1 MTHNIKNKNVIFTIL
16 IVFILSFS
24 IYSILSYI
32 DSKKDMNYLKSKNT
46 NQINN
51 LYNLLEDNIENQ
63 LKSRIMFIL
72 NLNNKEEK
80 IEALINKDKE
90 NLHKLFNIHYQSLKN
105 QINGFSIM
113 QIFDS
118 NGISLVRLHDPLND
132 GDDLT
137 NFRPCI
143 KDVVQNPRTC
153 SFFEVGKHGLAYR
166 YITPIFNGNK
176 LLGFLELGIT
186 PSIMV
191 DNIKKIFDS
200 KVYFFIKDQFALSTS
215 KEKLHTHGYNLCS
228 LCSKNDEF
236 ISSIAPYINLNNTN
250 IADIRYQKQ
259 TFSIIQKPIY
269 DALNQEIGKLIIFND
284 ITSYAEQLENLI
296 LKSIALLVV
305 TLIIS
310 YILLNSYITN
320 IFKKLNFSKF
330 LLNNVNDEIYVVS
343 TKDLSVMDANTRACI
358 TLGFTQ
364 SELKEQKISNFTKSL
379 NENEK
384 LNWQYRVNE
393 LKQKH
398 FISSREI
405 HIKKDSNQFPVESN
419 ISYIQI
425 DDDEFMLLVSRDI
438 TNQLEMENKIR
449 DKAKELQKLNDIIS
463 KSALYTTTDLE
474 GNITYISQAF
484 AKLTGYDRTYLIGKS
499 HKIFKHS
506 SMPKEFFTNL
516 WNTINNNERFIGE
529 IINRRKDGSTYWT
542 KIVIDPIFDDN
553 GNKTGYS
560 SYRENITDTKEL
572 EYISTH
578 DSLTGIHNRRAFV
591 KQLHTQIK
599 SASRYNETFGFI
611 IFDIDYFKR
620 INDAY
625 GHQVGDDVLV
635 TISNTIQE
643 TLREDDFFARW
654 GGEEFVIIAKYS
666 DINSLEQ
673 LVHKLQNKLSIA
685 SFAPVSHLTCSFGIT
700 IYKDGDNDESIV
712 KRADKALYVAKE
724 NGRNRFEIG

>member
-24 IYSILSYI
+24 IYSVLSYI
-32 DSKKDMNYLKSKNT
+32 DSKKDIEYLKSKNVE
-46 NQINN
+46 QINN
-51 LYNLLEDNIENQ
+51 LSIILENNLENQ
-63 LKSRIMFIL
+63 LKSRINFIL
-72 NLNNKEEK
+72 NLDNKEAK
-80 IEALINKDKE
+80 AEALIAKNKKR
-90 NLHKLFNIHYQSLKN
+90 LHQLFDNHYISLKG
-105 QINGFSIM
+105 QIHGFSIM

-118 NGISLVRLHDPLND
+118 NGISLVRLHDPHSN
-132 GDDLT
+132 GNDLT
-137 NFRPCI
+137 NFRPSI
-143 KDVVQNPRTC
+143 KDIVKNPRSC
-153 SFFEVGKHGLAYR
+153 GFFEVGKNGLAYR
-166 YITPIFNGNK
+166 YITPIYENHT
-176 LLGFLELGIT
+176 LIGFLELGVT
-186 PSIMV
+186 PSFMV
-191 DNIKKIFDS
+191 ENIQKIFNS
-200 KVYFFIKDQFALSTS
+200 KVYFFIKDEYVISNS
-215 KEKLHTHGYNLCS
+215 KEKLKTNGYNLCT
-228 LCSKNDEF
+228 LCSKSDNF
-236 ISSIAPYINLNNTN
+236 IENIAPTIDFNDLEHD
-250 IADIRYQKQ
+250 DIIYQSQ
-259 TFSIIQKPIY
+259 TFSIIQKSIY
-269 DALNQEIGKLIIFND
+269 DALNQEIGRIIILDD
-284 ITSYAEQLENLI
+284 ITSYTEQLENLI
-296 LKSIALLVV
+296 IKSFALLIV

-310 YILLNSYITN
+310 YFLLNSYIN
-320 IFKKLNFSKF
+320 KIFKKLNFSRF

-343 TKDLSVMDANTRACI
+343 TKDLKVTDVNERACI
-358 TLGFTQ
+358 TLGFSQ
-364 SELKEQKISNFTKSL
+364 QEMKKQQISNFTKSL
-379 NENEK
+379 VETQI
-384 LNWQYRVNE
+384 LNWDKRVNE

-405 HIKKDSNQFPVESN
+405 HIKKDSTEFPVESN
-419 ISYIQI
+419 ISYIQT

-438 TNQLEMENKIR
+438 TNQLEMENKINA
-449 DKAKELQKLNDIIS
+449 KAKELQKLNDIIS
-463 KSALYTTTDLE
+463 RSALYTTTDLD
-474 GNITYISQAF
+474 GNITYISEAF
-484 AKLTGYDRTYLIGKS
+484 AHLTGYDRTYLIGKN

-529 IINRRKDGSTYWT
+529 IQNARKDGTTYWT
-542 KIVIDPIFDDN
+542 KIIIDPIFDDN
-553 GNKTGYS
+553 GQKIGYS
-560 SYRENITDTKEL
+560 SYRENITDKKEL

-578 DSLTGIHNRRAFV
+578 DSLTGLYNRRAFV

-611 IFDIDYFKR
+611 IFDIDYFKK
-620 INDAY
+620 INDTY

-700 IYKDGDNDESIV
+700 IYKNGDNDESIV